1 MGLVSI
7 DGIDLE
13 VAGYSVTQ
21 LGEVYSAP
29 DATWPALDV
38 PQRAGVIL
46 IQNRPNVSARGVQ
59 FSLLVRGTNRT
70 DAEAQVQ
77 ELKGL
82 LYGRRVSLT
91 FDWMVSP
98 ARSYPAVLESLD
110 VGLFAAGNVG
120 GWLIATVQM
129 LIPDAYAVEDAL
141 TTATAVPTAAVSV
154 PVGTGPTYAKVTL
167 AGAATN
173 PTLTFRDYTGAT
185 IGTMVFLV
193 TLGANDRLEIDAAD
207 GGSVT
212 RYTGSTPSNGLSL
225 ITNGDYVFPVFYPDS
240 AFITEYDRLTEDG
253 FTRITEDD
261 YTRIT
266 EAPFY
271 GSVTASTG
279 TLLTVASR
287 RTYL

>member
-13 VAGYSVTQ
+13 EAGYSVTE

-46 IQNRPNVSARGVQ
+46 IQERPNVSARGVQ
-59 FSLLVRGTNRT
+59 FSLLVRGTDRT
-70 DAEAQVQ
+70 DAEAKVQ
-77 ELKGL
+77 DLKAL
-82 LYGRRVSLT
+82 LYGRTVALA
-91 FDWMVSP
+91 FDWMTSP
-98 ARSYPAVLESLD
+98 TRTYPAVLENLT

-129 LIPDAYAVEDAL
+129 LIPDAYAVETAL
-141 TTATAVPTAAVSV
+141 TTASAVPTAAVAV

-167 AGAATN
+167 AGPATN
-173 PTLTFRDYTGAT
+173 PTLTFKDYAGVTF
-185 IGTMVFLV
+185 GTMAFAV
-193 TLGANDRLEIDAAD
+193 TLGSNESLVVDASD
-207 GGSVT
+207 GGSVVRVT
-212 RYTGSTPSNGLSL
+212 AGVPSNGLGLVS
-225 ITNGDYVFPVFYPDS
+225 NSNYVFPVYWPES
-240 AFITEYDRLTEDG
+240 GVVTQYERITEDGYYRLTED
-253 FTRITEDD
+253 D
-261 YTRIT
+261 YQRVT
-266 EAPFY
+266 EAPLY

-279 TLLTVASR
+279 SLLTVESR